1 MTQNFVITDVRT
13 NIATMTERRNY
24 IPLDI
29 SAGYINIFMAVQ
41 QLRSQSAEK
50 VTHIK
55 ERLLDQ
61 AVLLFN
67 CIPFLLGN
75 FS

>member
-1 MTQNFVITDVRT
+1 MTQNFVITDVQT
-13 NIATMTERRNY
+13 KIATVTERRNY
-24 IPLDI
+24 KPLHI
-29 SAGYINIFMAVQ
+29 SAGCINIFMAVQ
-41 QLRSQSAEK
+41 QLRNQSAEK
-50 VTHIK
+50 VTHVK